1 MLLQQLMIYHRF
13 WLRAMRA
20 SSPSAQ
26 ERFVASFAEY
36 AYAVIDEASDRANG
50 TVRKLTDYLR
60 LTLGRTR
67 VCFL

>member
-1 MLLQQLMIYHRF
+1 
-13 WLRAMRA
+13 MRA

-26 ERFVASFAEY
+26 ERFVVSFAEY

-60 LTLGRTR
+60 LTPGSTR